1 MAAKTTKQA
10 TARKNLRDSYT
21 VPGVDVTEGQELA
34 AQLQSCLH
42 HLNDLH
48 LTLKHAHWNVVGPKF
63 IGVHKM
69 LDPQVDAVREMTDTV
84 AERMATMGV
93 PPVGTPGALVRDRDW
108 EDYPIGL
115 AQASEHLGALDMV
128 YSRVIENHRRVL
140 DLAGDVDPIT
150 EDMLIGQT
158 GEMEQYQWFIRAHL
172 QDDDGTISSGG
183 ATTEKEAAQQAMEGD
198 RKID

>member
-1 MAAKTTKQA
+1 MATKQKQA
-10 TARKNLRDSYT
+10 TARKNLKDSYT
-21 VPGVDVTEGQELA
+21 VPGVDVAEGQKLA
-34 AQLQSCLH
+34 KQLQSCLH
-42 HLNDLH
+42 NLNDLH

-108 EDYPIGL
+108 DDYSIGL

-140 DLAGDVDPIT
+140 DMAGDVDPIT

-158 GEMEQYQWFIRAHL
+158 GEMEQYQWFVRAHL
-172 QDDDGTISSGG
+172 QDDEGTLSTAS
-183 ATTEKEAAQQAMEGD
+183 ATTEKEAADQAMEGD

>member
-1 MAAKTTKQA
+1 MAAKQTKQA
-10 TARKNLRDSYT
+10 TARKNLKDSYT
-21 VPGVDVTEGQELA
+21 VPGVDVQEGQKLA
-34 AQLQSCLH
+34 QQLQSCLH
-42 HLNDLH
+42 NLNDLH

-93 PPVGTPGALVRDRDW
+93 PPVGTPGALVKDRDW
-108 EDYPIGL
+108 EDYSIGL
-115 AQASEHLGALDMV
+115 AQASEHLGALDRV

-140 DLAGDVDPIT
+140 DMAGDVDPIT

-158 GEMEQYQWFIRAHL
+158 GEMEQYQWFVRAHL
-172 QDDDGTISSGG
+172 QDDEGTISSGQ
-183 ATTEKEAAQQAMEGD
+183 ATSEKEAAEQAMEGD

>member
-1 MAAKTTKQA
+1 MAAKQTKQA
-10 TARKNLRDSYT
+10 TARKNLSDSYT
-21 VPGVDVTEGQELA
+21 VPGVDVEAGQKLA
-34 AQLQSCLH
+34 QQLQSCLH
-42 HLNDLH
+42 NLNDLH

-93 PPVGTPGALVRDRDW
+93 PPVGTPGALVKDRDW
-108 EDYPIGL
+108 EDYSIGL
-115 AQASEHLGALDMV
+115 AQASEHLGALDRV

-140 DLAGDVDPIT
+140 DMAGDVDPIT

-158 GEMEQYQWFIRAHL
+158 GEMEQYQWFVRAHL
-172 QDDDGTISSGG
+172 QDDEGTLSTSE
-183 ATTEKEAAQQAMEGD
+183 ATSEKEAAEQAMEGD
-198 RKID
+198 RAID

>member
-1 MAAKTTKQA
+1 MAAKQTKQA
-10 TARKNLRDSYT
+10 TTRKNVKDSYT
-21 VPGVDVTEGQELA
+21 VPGIDVAEGQKLA
-34 AQLQSCLH
+34 KQLQSCLH
-42 HLNDLH
+42 NLNDLH

-93 PPVGTPGALVRDRDW
+93 PPVGTPGALVKDRDW
-108 EDYPIGL
+108 EDYSIGL

-140 DLAGDVDPIT
+140 DMAGDVDPIT
-150 EDMLIGQT
+150 EDILIGQT
-158 GEMEQYQWFIRAHL
+158 GEMEQYQWFVRAHP
-172 QDDDGTISSGG
+172 QDDDGTISSGR
-183 ATTEKEAAQQAMEGD
+183 ATTEKEAAEQAMEGD

>member
-1 MAAKTTKQA
+1 MAGKQN
-10 TARKNLRDSYT
+10 TRKKNLKDSYT
-21 VPGVDVTEGQELA
+21 VPGIDVEDGQKLA
-34 AQLQSCLH
+34 QQLQSCLH
-42 HLNDLH
+42 NLNDLH

-108 EDYPIGL
+108 EDYSIGL
-115 AQASEHLGALDMV
+115 AQASEHLGALDRV

-140 DLAGDVDPIT
+140 DMAGDIDPIT

-158 GEMEQYQWFIRAHL
+158 GEMEQYQWFVRAHL
-172 QDDDGTISSGG
+172 QDDEGQLSTSS
-183 ATTEKEAAQQAMEGD
+183 ATSEKEAAAQAMEGD
-198 RKID
+198 RAID

>member
-1 MAAKTTKQA
+1 MAAKQTKQA
-10 TARKNLRDSYT
+10 TARKNLNDSYT
-21 VPGVDVTEGQELA
+21 VPGVDVEAGQKLA
-34 AQLQSCLH
+34 QQLQSCLH
-42 HLNDLH
+42 NLNDLH

-93 PPVGTPGALVRDRDW
+93 PPVGTPGALVKDRDW
-108 EDYPIGL
+108 EDYSIGL
-115 AQASEHLGALDMV
+115 AQASEHLGALDRV

-140 DLAGDVDPIT
+140 DMAGDVDPIT

-158 GEMEQYQWFIRAHL
+158 GEMEQYQWFVRAHL
-172 QDDDGTISSGG
+172 QDDEGTLSTSE
-183 ATTEKEAAQQAMEGD
+183 ATSEKEAAEQAMEGD
-198 RKID
+198 RAID

>member
-1 MAAKTTKQA
+1 MATKQNKQG
-10 TARKNLRDSYT
+10 ARRTSMTDSYT
-21 VPGVDVTEGQELA
+21 VPGVKLEEGQKLA
-34 AQLQSCLH
+34 KELQSCLH
-42 HLNDLH
+42 NLNDLH

-93 PPVGTPGALVRDRDW
+93 PPVGTPGALVKDRDW
-108 EDYPIGL
+108 EDYSIGL

-128 YSRVIENHRRVL
+128 YTRVIENHRRVL
-140 DLAGDVDPIT
+140 DMAGDVDPIT

-158 GEMEQYQWFIRAHL
+158 GEMEQYQWFVRAHL
-172 QDDDGTISSGG
+172 QDDEGNLSTRK
-183 ATTEKEAAQQAMEGD
+183 ATTEKEAAAQALEGD
-198 RKID
+198 RTID